1 MHELLDRLGE
11 AIAALKRKSG
21 GDPDPSPSLPSPT
34 SPAPSAT
41 KTAESRSVQD
51 SLSGGLGMR
60 IDVDPYEEGFLA
72 KVPVTALRS
81 SGVRL
86 AESALPGQDGVRPAV
101 VIATDNAIRNAEH
114 RLMRILGEGWVAKAE
129 TFSAPPE
136 GRLWFTLAR
145 RTSPT

>member
-1 MHELLDRLGE
+1 
-11 AIAALKRKSG
+11 
-21 GDPDPSPSLPSPT
+21 
-34 SPAPSAT
+34 
-41 KTAESRSVQD
+41 
-51 SLSGGLGMR
+51 MR
-60 IDVDPYEEGFLA
+60 IDVDPYEDGFRV
-72 KVPVTALRS
+72 KVPVSALRS

-136 GRLWFTLAR
+136 GRLWFTLVR
-145 RTSPT
+145 PTSQT